1 MVHSHLRTNKDVQTH
16 ESSNHAALV
25 NIFTCVALHHSGL
38 GVCIVLT
45 ASAAQLTFYQLASL
59 HVHSVLLY
67 PPIISH
73 LNYPQTSSAH
83 SPTPEM
89 AALLVCP
96 VRFFILGRKS
106 PPRSGDG
113 CFAKVWISPL
123 EFLPMFM
130 RRGTCCQIE
139 HWAAGVLPR
148 FTCQRRGCGKIEMWI
163 KAETCPDCRAF
174 IRPRISSSAI
184 TFDQPGKLLLTWAP
198 ALFLDSH
205 SHNPASRIN
214 TLMLILNPAVCSRSS
229 TSHTCTHTRLWMVNT
244 FARHSH
250 SYSSAF

>member
-1 MVHSHLRTNKDVQTH
+1 MSCSLPLLHS
-16 ESSNHAALV
+16 S
-25 NIFTCVALHHSGL
+25 
-38 GVCIVLT
+38 
-45 ASAAQLTFYQLASL
+45 
-59 HVHSVLLY
+59 HVHSVLLCA
-67 PPIISH
+67 PIISH
-73 LNYPQTSSAH
+73 LNYRQTSAAH

-96 VRFFILGRKS
+96 VRFFILGRKNPS
-106 PPRSGDG
+106 RSGDG

-139 HWAAGVLPR
+139 HRAAGVLPW

-184 TFDQPGKLLLTWAP
+184 TFDQLGKLLLTWAP

-205 SHNPASRIN
+205 SHDPSSRIN
-214 TLMLILNPAVCSRSS
+214 TPMLILNPAVRSRSS
-229 TSHTCTHTRLWMVNT
+229 TSRTHTHTRLWMAST
-244 FARHSH
+244 SARHSR
-250 SYSSAF
+250 SYWSAF